1 MVDGMKCWEE
11 VMDKYKQYFTAAE
24 ELKATDGGGKSDDLE
39 KLRLDII
46 TTIDQFLQIAKS
58 SEDSPNG
65 SMAITLDELH
75 ASNIANSDDDD
86 DSDCCD
92 CDCGCDD

>member
-1 MVDGMKCWEE
+1 
-11 VMDKYKQYFTAAE
+11 MDKYKQYFTAAE
-24 ELKATDGGGKSDDLE
+24 ELKATDGGKSDDLE

-58 SEDSPNG
+58 AEDSPNG

-75 ASNIANSDDDD
+75 DSNIANSDDDD